1 MNSFD
6 ENPSVNQEEYAAE
19 WESLMDTAREDP
31 RETLPELERL
41 LERMLEDRGYDV
53 DDEIAREGLDRDLVA
68 EVDEVRRVADLLRE
82 GGDVDPGDVGA
93 AYESLRLIYETLS
106 PPAAR

>member
-6 ENPSVNQEEYAAE
+6 ENPSVDQDEYAAE
-19 WESLMDTAREDP
+19 WESLMDAAHEDP

-41 LERMLEDRGYDV
+41 LERMLEDHGYDV
-53 DDEIAREGLDRDLVA
+53 DDEVAREGIGRDLVA
-68 EVDEVRRVADLLRE
+68 EVDEIRRVAALLRE
-82 GGDVDPGDVGA
+82 GGEVDAGDLGA

-106 PPAAR
+106 PPSAR